1 MAEESSMQCISIQIS
16 PKFARTFDRAGFL
29 DRVRHIR
36 SPEVDAIEE
45 KGKLFLSFNFF
56 TEFPAQLWHEL
67 QHALYL
73 DQTYAAQIA
82 PVSIVICEGET
93 EADCLLLHHFNSDE
107 VLDRFA

>member
-1 MAEESSMQCISIQIS
+1 MQCISIQIS
-16 PKFARTFDRAGFL
+16 PKHARDFDRTAFL
-29 DRVRHIR
+29 ERVRPIR

-56 TEFPAQLWHEL
+56 TEFPAQLWQEL

-73 DQTYAAQIA
+73 DQTYAPHIA

-93 EADCLLLHHFNSDE
+93 DDECLLLHHFNRDE
-107 VLDRFA
+107 PLDSFA